1 MQGLLV
7 HDGNFHLFR
16 QADKASPPS
25 LSPSLIAL
33 TGPLNEPSIYPFMYM
48 LEFSN
53 ITPEEIYKQTLDLHQ
68 LPTSPNWI
76 A

>member
-1 MQGLLV
+1 MTAIFIFSVRQIRPRLLT
-7 HDGNFHLFR
+7 F
-16 QADKASPPS
+16 PPS
-25 LSPSLIAL
+25 LTALIGL
-33 TGPLNEPSIYPFMYM
+33 LNEPSIYPFMYM